1 MLHLDYIL
9 YVILIILVFIL
20 INKVFFKEII
30 NEGFEHEGKGFIA
43 AKPKTD
49 EEKEGKEKPDSN
61 MIIATKISYKTA
73 EQVAY
78 ILIKMPYQFL
88 AKLMLRLSDFMENL
102 NDLIVPIKKFIK
114 KMFELGKRI
123 FMKFYNRF
131 MGFVKRGFKILR
143 NLPAFL
149 EFMFKKVIDMIADMA
164 EKLFETLENLF
175 GVIETLINLIMELP
189 LMIFDILNQL
199 IDIIVNTAMMIIKL
213 PGKILDVVINL
224 QDQGLSLMD
233 KSFSIPFMDLFFK

>member
-30 NEGFEHEGKGFIA
+30 NEGFEHKGKGFIA

-78 ILIKMPYQFL
+78 ILIKMENGKIENSKFVEIIQSKEMEIF
-88 AKLMLRLSDFMENL
+88 SDEKIIHL
-102 NDLIVPIKKFIK
+102 DGEPKKINK
-114 KMFELGKRI
+114 SVL
-123 FMKFYNRF
+123 
-131 MGFVKRGFKILR
+131 VKNNPKTLKIL
-143 NLPAFL
+143 
-149 EFMFKKVIDMIADMA
+149 
-164 EKLFETLENLF
+164 
-175 GVIETLINLIMELP
+175 
-189 LMIFDILNQL
+189 
-199 IDIIVNTAMMIIKL
+199 
-213 PGKILDVVINL
+213 
-224 QDQGLSLMD
+224 
-233 KSFSIPFMDLFFK
+233 IPNE